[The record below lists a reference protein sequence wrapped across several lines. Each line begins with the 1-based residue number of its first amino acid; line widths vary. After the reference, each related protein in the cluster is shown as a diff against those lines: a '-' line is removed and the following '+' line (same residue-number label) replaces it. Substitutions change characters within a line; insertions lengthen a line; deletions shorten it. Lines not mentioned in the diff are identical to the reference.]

1 MKKYKV
7 ISRLKEVY
15 IIEVDNSTIKT
26 LYTDG
31 IIISYQE
38 L

>member
-1 MKKYKV
+1 MKKYTVK
-7 ISRLKEVY
+7 SRLNEIY

-26 LYTDG
+26 LYDKD

-38 L
+38 I